1 MSAKLATVGTFSTS
15 TEASIVRNHLEAD
28 GIRVFLA
35 DEAIVGMAWHLGTA
49 VGGVKLQVAEGD
61 VERALAVIESHG
73 AASIAEEEWQS
84 DHAEDDPQEEPDDAE
99 EHEIGS
105 PIDDMVERALRAAGF
120 GLLLLPL
127 QLYSLWL
134 LTRIALHPDPLSHTN
149 RRRAVA
155 TLILDLP
162 IIVLS
167 LAWLW
172 IAISGWVSR

>member
-1 MSAKLATVGTFSTS
+1 MPEKLATVGTFSTP
-15 TEASIVRNHLEAD
+15 TEANIVRNHLEAD
-28 GIRVFLA
+28 GIRAFLA

-49 VGGVKLQVAEGD
+49 VGGVKLQVAEDD

-73 AASIAEEEWQS
+73 AASIAEGEWQS
-84 DHAEDDPQEEPDDAE
+84 DHADDAPQEKLDDAE

-105 PIDDMVERALRAAGF
+105 PIDDMVDRAFRAAGF
-120 GLLLLPL
+120 GLLFLPL

-134 LTRIALHPDPLSHTN
+134 LARIASNPDPLSHTN
-149 RRRAVA
+149 RWRAMA

-162 IIVLS
+162 IIMLC

-172 IAISGWVSR
+172 IAMSAR